1 MADQSIHR
9 DDAGGPHGR
18 GERLAEEGRMQS
30 GWLTQNFDRHDGR
43 EGTQPST
50 NRDDGGVSRRDFVKT
65 GFVAGVAAGM
75 AASAMAPAG
84 PAEAQTFTNPIAN
97 QWWPSPW
104 GPQDQLG
111 ALNRITPSKVRE
123 AAGLIKT
130 GKIYPL
136 SQVLQRGIP
145 VFGERLGAHVVI
157 PGTPTGGP
165 FGNHKLYYH
174 DELFVGEIGQ
184 AGSQFD
190 GLGHIGMV
198 AGDGKIRYYNG
209 LTQEEVGGTYGLK
222 KLGIENLKPFFT
234 RGILLDVLALKGG
247 ERLPIGYVI
256 TMNDVRATLSRQGI
270 REPGEGDAVLFRT
283 GHAKLWKKDNA
294 EYNKG
299 CPGPGATVG
308 KWLAERKVA
317 VVGGDTWPVE
327 AVPGEDA
334 DIPFACHAIW
344 ITMNGIFI
352 NENLNL
358 EELAADKAYEFAW
371 SFNPV
376 PIKGETG
383 SPGNSVAIA

>member
-1 MADQSIHR
+1 
-9 DDAGGPHGR
+9 
-18 GERLAEEGRMQS
+18 MQP
-30 GWLTQNFDRHDGR
+30 GWLNQYFKPQDGVDGEQAGDQHD
-43 EGTQPST
+43 ETAP
-50 NRDDGGVSRRDFVKT
+50 DGDVSRREFVKS

-75 AASAMAPAG
+75 AAGSVAG
-84 PAEAQTFTNPIAN
+84 NVVGAEAQTANPLGN

-104 GPQDQLG
+104 GPQDQRG
-111 ALNRITPSKVRE
+111 ANNRMTPAKALE
-123 AAGLIKT
+123 AAKLIKT
-130 GKIYPL
+130 GKVYQL
-136 SQVLQRGIP
+136 GFVLEKGIP
-145 VFGERLGAHVVI
+145 LFGERLGAHVVL

-165 FGNHKLYYH
+165 FGKHHLYYH

-184 AGSQFD
+184 IGSQFD

-209 LTQEEVGGTYGLK
+209 LPQEEVGGAYGLK

-234 RGILLDVLALKGG
+234 RGILLDVLAVKGG

-256 TMNDVRATLSRQGI
+256 TMNDVRATLQRQGI

-294 EYNKG
+294 EFNKG

-308 KWLAERKVA
+308 RWLAERKVS

-344 ITMNGIFI
+344 LTMNGIFI

-358 EELAADKAYEFAW
+358 EELASDKAYEFAW

-376 PIKGETG
+376 PIKGATG